1 MISACF
7 NPSCSRELKYLR
19 DGRVVRIIR
28 NEPGGV
34 RVEHFWL
41 CGSCHQQ
48 YDFCFANDKG
58 PSFARR
64 LGVTSHKRQPELRW
78 IVERIAS

>member
-7 NPSCSRELKYLR
+7 NPSCGRELKYLR
-19 DGRVVRIIR
+19 DGRVIRIIR
-28 NEPGGV
+28 NGQDASEQSILGYVVCPA
-34 RVEHFWL
+34 
-41 CGSCHQQ
+41 
-48 YDFCFANDKG
+48 FCFANDK
-58 PSFARR
+58 SLRFARR